1 MTASRAKGGQ
11 TPKVGRISYEYV
23 FFVLT
28 SSRVGGGGNPN
39 TSDTKALN
47 GRKLHDCTSS
57 FGCRATIQQ
66 VETHLSETN
75 RNEFLTVTPQKTF
88 HQIWTHLTC
97 GVSESIPSRRTKK
110 KDSEDRSCLQF
121 DFKKKV
127 HSTSWIGQA
136 LQLGDW
142 LYLELATAMSQ
153 CSTL

>member
-66 VETHLSETN
+66 VET
-75 RNEFLTVTPQKTF
+75 Q
-88 HQIWTHLTC
+88 
-97 GVSESIPSRRTKK
+97 
-110 KDSEDRSCLQF
+110 
-121 DFKKKV
+121 
-127 HSTSWIGQA
+127 QA
-136 LQLGDW
+136 RQT
-142 LYLELATAMSQ
+142 EMNF
-153 CSTL
+153 

>member
-97 GVSESIPSRRTKK
+97 GVSESIPSRRTQKK
-110 KDSEDRSCLQF
+110 KIARTGHVYNLTL
-121 DFKKKV
+121 KKKCTALPGLGKLFNSV
-127 HSTSWIGQA
+127 TGFISSWQRP
-136 LQLGDW
+136 
-142 LYLELATAMSQ
+142 
-153 CSTL
+153 